1 MKHFMCVHHWNN
13 EETKQRV
20 REMLNEQPMTDRQF
34 LDFYNGEKAKELQH
48 WGGEGDFFYC
58 HWAAESEDDL
68 QEAFEFFG
76 VNNDCYTMVME
87 ANRFATSFEL
97 KDEILPSFS

>member
-13 EETKQRV
+13 EGTKQRV
-20 REMLNEQPMTDRQF
+20 REMLNEHPMTDRQF
-34 LDFYNGEKAKELQH
+34 LDFYNGEKAKALQH

-68 QEAFEFFG
+68 QEALSARRRHPVGSAPPDMRRLE
-76 VNNDCYTMVME
+76 
-87 ANRFATSFEL
+87 
-97 KDEILPSFS
+97 